1 MRGNKILTVSEVSFR
16 IQKLLDDDPLL
27 SNLWI
32 RGEIS
37 NFKNHPTGHLY
48 FSLKDKECALRAVMF
63 KSKAWRLKFLP
74 KDGMD
79 CLVRG
84 YVSLY
89 PKDTVVQLYVEEIIP
104 AGVGLQAL
112 ALAELKERLQKKGY
126 FSPERKKP
134 IPYLPR
140 AIGVVTSPAGAV
152 IRDIYKVVQKRYPG
166 MPVILFPTGVQG
178 EKAVQSVVEG
188 ISTLNKRKEIDVI
201 IVARGGGSA
210 EDLSVFN
217 TESVADAV
225 FASTKPIVS
234 AIGHEID
241 WTITDL
247 VADVRAATPSM
258 AGELVVP
265 VRFELENSLF
275 KYKERLLRAV
285 NGRMERERMRLAYL
299 REAGVMKK
307 PERWLNRYQDHLSRC
322 ELLLFKNIRE
332 LHEKAEHHLQV
343 IAGKLHALSPLATL
357 GRGYSLCKNSQG
369 KILTEARHVS
379 INEQVKVQLY
389 KGSLG
394 CVVVAKEEE
403 CD

>member
-1 MRGNKILTVSEVSFR
+1 MRGNKILTVSEVSFH

-37 NFKNHPTGHLY
+37 NFKHHPTGHFY
-48 FSLKDKECALRAVMF
+48 FSLKDKECTLRAVMF
-63 KSKAWRLKFLP
+63 KSKTWRLNFLP

-89 PKDTVVQLYVEEIIP
+89 PKDTVVQLYAEEIIP

-112 ALAELKERLQKKGY
+112 ALAELKEKLQKKGY
-126 FSPERKKP
+126 FAPERKKP
-134 IPYLPR
+134 IPYLPG
-140 AIGVVTSPAGAV
+140 AIGVVTSPAGAA
-152 IRDIYKVVQKRYPG
+152 IRDIYRVVQKRYPG
-166 MPVILFPTGVQG
+166 MPVILFPAGVQG
-178 EKAVQSVVEG
+178 EKAAQSIVEG
-188 ISTLNKRKEIDVI
+188 IRALNGRKEIDVI

-217 TESVADAV
+217 VESVADAV

-265 VRFELENSLF
+265 VRWELENSLS
-275 KYKERLLRAV
+275 KYKERLLRAAR
-285 NGRMERERMRLAYL
+285 GRMERENMRLAYL
-299 REAGVMKK
+299 KEAGVMKK
-307 PERWLNRYQDHLSRC
+307 PERWLNRYQDYLSRC
-322 ELLLFKNIRE
+322 ESSLYKSTRE
-332 LHEKAEHHLQV
+332 LHGKAEYHLHV
-343 IAGKLHALSPLATL
+343 IAGRLHALSPLATL
-357 GRGYSLCKNSQG
+357 GRGYSLCQNSEG
-369 KILTEARHVS
+369 KIVTEARHVS
-379 INEQVKVQLY
+379 INEQVKVRLY

-394 CVVVAKEEE
+394 CIVVAKEEE